1 MSTVGYIESHRL
13 ESPSLDP
20 LCATRPAT
28 ATLPAA
34 VTRTAAEDSWYA
46 VYTVH
51 RHESSVLR
59 HLDVRAIESFLPTYE
74 VTRLWR
80 NRQRVKVAVPLFP
93 DYVFVKAGNRE
104 FIRVLQCPGVVKLI
118 GTARGPLPIDDSVI
132 ELLRVGVAER
142 KIEPYRELVIGNRVR
157 VKNGLM
163 RGVEGVLI
171 RKDND
176 WRFVLSIDSIN
187 QHAAIKM
194 EADNLEPV
202 AVS

>member
-1 MSTVGYIESHRL
+1 MSTISYIESNRF
-13 ESPSLDP
+13 ESHSLDP
-20 LCATRPAT
+20 LCTTRPAT
-28 ATLPAA
+28 
-34 VTRTAAEDSWYA
+34 EDSWYA

-51 RHESSVLR
+51 RHENTVLR

-74 VTRLWR
+74 VTRLWK
-80 NRQRVKVAVPLFP
+80 NRQRVKVTVPLFP
-93 DYVFVKAGNRE
+93 DYVFVRTGNRE

-118 GTARGPLPIDDSVI
+118 GTHSGPLPIADSVI
-132 ELLRVGVAER
+132 ELLRLGVAEK

-157 VKNGLM
+157 VKSGLM

-171 RKDND
+171 RRDND

-187 QHAAIKM
+187 QRAAIKM
-194 EADNLEPV
+194 EAENLEPV